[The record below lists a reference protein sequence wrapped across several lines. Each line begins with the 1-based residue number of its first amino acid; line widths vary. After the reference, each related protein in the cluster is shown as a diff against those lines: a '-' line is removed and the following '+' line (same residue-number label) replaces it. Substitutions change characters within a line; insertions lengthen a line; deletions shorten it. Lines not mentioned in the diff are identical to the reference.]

1 MPSKLVC
8 KSTLAAIALTILL
21 SSLAIAQSPQQNR
34 VIRPVDN
41 RSVVRLQGSLNPRA
55 RAEFDQGPTSPTLKM
70 QRMTLFFQPTA
81 EQQAALNQLLAEQ
94 QDPASPNYHKWLTP
108 EEFADRFGISSQDIN
123 TLSAWLSSQGF
134 TVVQIAHSRTWIAFS
149 GIAAQVNAAFQT
161 SIHNY
166 LENGKIHY
174 AAATEP
180 SVPDAFAGVVTGIGG
195 LHDFGPHARIL
206 KAKPQVTSTLT
217 GNHFMAPG
225 DFGTIYDL
233 PDYVNGVFQ
242 PGIDGTGQTIA
253 LMGQSNLSTDSNPGR
268 NGTPGVNGQQYDVVT
283 FRNLAGLPALN
294 STNFQ
299 IVIVP
304 PFGDPGVVAGDAN
317 EANLDIEWAGA
328 TAPNANLIFVVEN
341 SGNGGTG
348 AFGAL
353 EYTVDN
359 ATNTTVFP
367 TKPNIISISYGECEA
382 QVSATDKS
390 ALTTAAQQ
398 AAAQGQTI
406 VAPSGDNG
414 ATDCDSNVPATQGLA
429 VDFPASIPTV
439 TAVGGTTFS
448 ADSTNSANP
457 SVATAYW
464 AGSTNDTNPSA
475 LAYIPETSW
484 NDTATTTPSI
494 AATGGGVSTFFT
506 KPVWQTG
513 PGVPNDGQRDVPD
526 ISFTASAEHDGY
538 LICSQSS
545 CASGYR
551 SAQLAY
557 SFSAIG
563 GTSAP
568 TPSFAGI
575 VALIN
580 QKLNG
585 AQGNI
590 NTQLYPLAANSP
602 WAFHDITTG
611 NNMVPC
617 QTGSPDCVSGSTS
630 GYSAGIGYDLVT
642 GLGSLDVNVLLNALT
657 NVSDF
662 SVTPSFSGTSQS
674 ITLSTGGTGTVVLDV
689 LGTSGS
695 NIGFSCAAVAPLT
708 ATTCSVSPSSV
719 TTNGSSAV
727 SSTLTVSTTSGYS
740 ETGGVNV
747 TASNGSISH
756 LVPVTVIV
764 NGTNPDFSLA
774 STNGSESV
782 TQGSSTTDTIT
793 VTSLNGFSGSVNLTC
808 SGTTGLTCS
817 LNPASVTP
825 TQSST
830 LTVNA
835 SSSALTGS
843 ITITATSGSLTH
855 TMQLLV
861 SLSAPGPNFT
871 LTSSVSSLTIS
882 SGQTGTATITV
893 APTNG
898 FSGSVSLTCSV
909 SNSLGATGCSL
920 SPSTVGGGS
929 GTSTLTI
936 TAATLTGMLRGAPG
950 PSSHRGGG
958 AYATFV
964 VALGMVF
971 TMKPKRMLRAKGAW
985 WSNLL
990 GLLLLAILLG
1000 TVACGGGGSSGGG
1013 SGPTPL
1019 SGVVTVTGT
1028 GTSTGGSLANSV
1040 SITVTIQ

>member
-8 KSTLAAIALTILL
+8 RPTFAAIALSLLL
-21 SSLAIAQSPQQNR
+21 SSLGFGQASQQHR
-34 VIRPVDN
+34 IIRPVDN

-81 EQQAALNQLLAEQ
+81 EQQAALEQLLAEQ
-94 QDPASPNYHKWLTP
+94 QDPTSPNYHKWLTP

-180 SVPDAFAGVVTGIGG
+180 SIPAAFAGVVTGIGG

-206 KAKPQVTSTLT
+206 KAKPQLTSTLT
-217 GNHFMAPG
+217 GNHFMVPG

-253 LMGQSNLSTDSNPGR
+253 VMGQSNLSTDSNPGR
-268 NGTPGVNGQQYDVVT
+268 NGTPGVNGQQYDLVT

-304 PFGDPGVVAGDAN
+304 PFGDPGVVATDAD

-359 ATNTTVFP
+359 ATNTAVFP

-398 AAAQGQTI
+398 AATQGQTI
-406 VAPSGDNG
+406 VAPSGDSG
-414 ATDCDSNVPATQGLA
+414 AADCDSNVPATQGLA

-439 TAVGGTTFS
+439 TAVGGTAFS

-464 AGSTNDTNPSA
+464 ASATNDTTPSA

-494 AATGGGVSTFFT
+494 SATGGGVSTFFAQ
-506 KPVWQTG
+506 PAWQTG
-513 PGVPNDGQRDVPD
+513 LGMATGRNLPD
-526 ISFTASAEHDGY
+526 ISFAASPNSDGY

-551 SAQLAY
+551 SAQLTY
-557 SFSAIG
+557 TFNVIG

-568 TPSFAGI
+568 TPSFAGV

-580 QKLNG
+580 QKLG
-585 AQGNI
+585 TAQGNI
-590 NTQLYPLAANSP
+590 NNGPNGLYAQAASAP

-611 NNMVPC
+611 NNMVSC
-617 QTGSPDCVSGSTS
+617 TTGTGCTSGSL
-630 GYSAGIGYDLVT
+630 GYSAGPGYDLVT
-642 GLGSLDVNVLLNALT
+642 GLGSLDVGVLLNALN

-662 SVTPSFSGTSQS
+662 SVTPASPYNVTVTAGNSGT
-674 ITLSTGGTGTVVLDV
+674 LSLSV

-695 NIGFSCAAVAPLT
+695 NITFSCAPAAPLPST
-708 ATTCSVSPSSV
+708 TTCSATPV
-719 TTNGSSAV
+719 TASGSTAV
-727 SSTLTVSTTSGYS
+727 SSTLTVNTASGYS
-740 ETGGVNV
+740 ATGGVNV

-774 STNGSESV
+774 STNGSEAV
-782 TQGSSTTDTIT
+782 VQGSSTTDTIT
-793 VTSLNGFSGSVNLTC
+793 VTAVNGFSGSVNLTC
-808 SGTTGLTCS
+808 SGTTGLSCS
-817 LNPASVTP
+817 LSPASVTP

-843 ITITATSGSLTH
+843 ITITATYTPSSGPALTH

-871 LTSSVSSLTIS
+871 LTSSVNSLTIS

-898 FSGSVSLTCSV
+898 FSGSVSLSCSLTT
-909 SNSLGATGCSL
+909 SLGATGCSL
-920 SPSTVGGGS
+920 SPSVVGGGS

-936 TAATLTGMLRGAPG
+936 NAVTLTGMLRGAPR
-950 PSSHRGGG
+950 PSSHRGG

-964 VALGMVF
+964 FALGIVF
-971 TMKPKRMLRAKGAW
+971 TMRPERISRSARSLRALR
-985 WSNLL
+985 NTLL
-990 GLLLLAILLG
+990 GLLLLCVMLG
-1000 TVACGGGGSSGGG
+1000 AVSCGGGGSS
-1013 SGPTPL
+1013 SGPIPL

-1028 GTSTGGSLANSV
+1028 GTSTSGSIANSI
-1040 SITVTIQ
+1040 SIAVTIQ